1 MASDKAFNY
10 LSAGLWLLLTRN
22 SENDGIKDSEVD
34 NRFEKHI
41 LLTFSKDAKSFAG
54 FSPSRQSRVGQNDVT

>member
-10 LSAGLWLLLTRN
+10 LSPGLWLLLTRN

-41 LLTFSKDAKSFAG
+41 LLTFSKDAKLFAG
-54 FSPSRQSRVGQNDVT
+54 FSPSRQSRVGQNDLT